1 MADTNGPQWPNGDPQ
16 QPDPNPGGYNPY
28 DPTQHGQT
36 PPPSGD
42 PYDKTQ
48 QYGATPPP
56 GGSPYGTQPPYG
68 QPQQPYGAQFG
79 QPQYGQPQYG
89 QGQYGQQPYGQFP
102 GQYPPGGQ
110 PPSGSNKAIIWIAL
124 VGAVLLVGGLVT
136 WLIVRDDSPKNVTAA
151 SSSSGAPNSSSGYP
165 SYSYP
170 SYPYPSY
177 TYDPSTSYTPPTTT
191 RSSYTYYGSI
201 AVSRTTGDVGYSIN
215 NRTQAEAVSA
225 AMTQCGASTCE
236 TVVRF
241 WNACGAVAQS
251 QANLYWGWGW
261 APTRQG
267 AIDQATSHVQGAQP
281 KLLTA
286 QCTTNAGDSQ
296 AGGSIG

>member
-16 QPDPNPGGYNPY
+16 QPGPEPGGYNPY

-36 PPPSGD
+36 PPPSGN

-48 QYGATPPP
+48 QYGAA
-56 GGSPYGTQPPYG
+56 QPPSGPQYGGQPPFG

-79 QPQYGQPQYG
+79 QPQYGQQGQYG

-151 SSSSGAPNSSSGYP
+151 SSSSGAPSSSGYP

-170 SYPYPSY
+170 SYSYPSY
-177 TYDPSTSYTPPTTT
+177 TYDPSTSYTPPTTST
-191 RSSYTYYGSI
+191 SSYTYYGAI
-201 AVSRTTGDVGYSIN
+201 AMSTSTGDVGYSIN
-215 NRTQAEAVSA
+215 NRTQAEADSA
-225 AMTQCGASTCE
+225 ALSQCSASSCT
-236 TVVRF
+236 TVLRF
-241 WNACGAVAQS
+241 WNACGSIAQS

-261 APTRQG
+261 STTRQG
-267 AIDQATSHVQGAQP
+267 AIDEATSQVRGADP
-281 KLLTA
+281 KVLTT
-286 QCTTNAGDSQ
+286 QCTINAGDSR
-296 AGGSIG
+296 AGGSA